1 MSRAAEARRPRSQA
15 RAVAVAVAAADA
27 AVAAGQRFALLTL
40 DTGMDAKAPAEAF
53 AAIQAK
59 HAALAVITFSPDAGA
74 PRPPAPDRLG
84 FQP

>member
-1 MSRAAEARRPRSQA
+1 
-15 RAVAVAVAAADA
+15 VAVAAADA
-27 AVAAGQRFALLTL
+27 AVAAGQRFAMLTL

-74 PRPPAPDRLG
+74 RRGRRPCIG
-84 FQP
+84 